1 MMANWG
7 QSSKLIL
14 LQLHETLPENS
25 TLTILRSFGIW
36 SKLERWKNLIS
47 ECLICWLK
55 IKHFKV
61 SPFLIVRNNKA
72 PFLDWTVMCD
82 EKWILLDNQW
92 QPAQWLDWKEAPKHF
107 PKANFTKKWSWS
119 LVDCCSSD
127 PLQLFESQWNHYI
140 WEVCSA
146 HRWASLQPAL
156 TAASTGQQKGPN
168 PSPWQHLTTCHMTN
182 ASKVKK
188 KKSWT
193 NWATKSC
200 FILHIHL
207 TSYQLITTSSSILT
221 TFCRE
226 NTSTTS
232 RRQKCFFKSSSNP
245 EAWIFMLQE

>member
-1 MMANWG
+1 M
-7 QSSKLIL
+7 
-14 LQLHETLPENS
+14 
-25 TLTILRSFGIW
+25 
-36 SKLERWKNLIS
+36 
-47 ECLICWLK
+47 
-55 IKHFKV
+55 

-82 EKWILLDNQW
+82 EKWILHDNQW
-92 QPAQWLDWKEAPKHF
+92 QPAQWLDWKEAPNHF

-188 KKSWT
+188 KKVERIGLRSL
-193 NWATKSC
+193 A
-200 FILHIHL
+200 
-207 TSYQLITTSSSILT
+207 SSSIFTWPLT
-221 TFCRE
+221 NWSPLLQASWQRFAGKTLPQLAGGKNVF
-226 NTSTTS
+226 S
-232 RRQKCFFKSSSNP
+232 RVPQILKHEFLCYKNKQKYSLLAKMY
-245 EAWIFMLQE
+245 WL